1 LKVKLKFNKLS
12 KDKISVKIKNWT
24 LPAGVVPTDVTVDVG
39 GAAFT
44 GTLDAKGK
52 FKSPDGRDAIKMKQ
66 SKKTQLWKIKV
77 KRKKNDFAADL
88 ADDGL
93 TDADNPKPGL
103 PVIVP
108 LTIEVGGA
116 TYRHDV
122 KFRYKS
128 KLGKWG
134 TAE

>member
-1 LKVKLKFNKLS
+1 
-12 KDKISVKIKNWT
+12 
-24 LPAGVVPTDVTVDVG
+24 
-39 GAAFT
+39 
-44 GTLDAKGK
+44 
-52 FKSPDGRDAIKMKQ
+52 MKQ

-103 PVIVP
+103 LVTVP

-116 TYRHDV
+116 TYGQDV
-122 KFRYKS
+122 NLHYKS
-128 KLGKWG
+128 KLGKLG
-134 TAE
+134 KAK